1 MERVAIGSRYAN
13 YAAELLRTP
22 SAFKARSAATFGL
35 RSPLAIVDNRLRNK
49 IVDRIIWI
57 APRRSRRRNVV
68 PQRGSGNS
76 QGKIKLV

>member
-35 RSPLAIVDNRLRNK
+35 RSPLAITLTIAFAIRSLIGSSGLLHVDQG
-49 IVDRIIWI
+49 DETSC
-57 APRRSRRRNVV
+57 RSAVL
-68 PQRGSGNS
+68 GIL
-76 QGKIKLV
+76 KEK